1 MLKSCFI
8 FQVSTFKAI
17 FCQACSHFALVF
29 TYFDLIVHI
38 QIIQVYNQRLIKV
51 IKSSFLLI
59 VKEKCISRLRQEG
72 VNTVQP
78 YIHTNVSLFNN
89 TETKL
94 NDRKAGIC
102 STSKLRVIVSKT
114 QSHYTHHKHYNLMC
128 FPHFTFNTGL
138 IISCT
143 HIFTDC
149 HLH

>member
-1 MLKSCFI
+1 MRPAATLL
-8 FQVSTFKAI
+8 
-17 FCQACSHFALVF
+17 LVF

-59 VKEKCISRLRQEG
+59 VKEKCISQLRQEWIQCTPTSTL
-72 VNTVQP
+72 VD
-78 YIHTNVSLFNN
+78 VSLFNN

-94 NDRKAGIC
+94 NDCKAGIC

-128 FPHFTFNTGL
+128 FAHFTFNTGL